1 MVAPAQSLNN
11 TKRTE
16 VLDMYHKNG
25 QPFLATTRGF
35 QSTRSIQFDV
45 VDLGAGGAVG
55 YLVARRGQTIIFFDY
70 GQGEQIQLSGN
81 PNHRATEA
89 ETSITRG
96 MHTTASADLVIE
108 WITMAPRANK
118 LQYQIATPNQFP
130 DFVAGVMAA
139 NDPMLTAL
147 QGQKPFSDPF
157 GVVMPA
163 DVGASATLESVLYHA
178 IAPFLTCR
186 FEWDNA
192 DRTEKMGTVDQF
204 TQGGGASFLHANG
217 NPDVGN
223 RFRVPEGFI
232 WAREGQPASEMQVVC
247 TLQDDVVVPYTP
259 VAGPLTGT
267 HTPLVA
273 TWCEIVMRVGGLL
286 VRVPGTN

>member
-1 MVAPAQSLNN
+1 MAASLQN

-16 VLDMYHKNG
+16 VLDMYEKNG
-25 QPFLATTRGF
+25 QPFLATTRGL

-45 VDLGAGGAVG
+45 VDLNAGGAVG
-55 YLVARRGQTIIFFDY
+55 YLVARRNQQIKFFDY
-70 GQGEQIQLSGN
+70 GQNDSIILSGN
-81 PNHRATEA
+81 AVHRATEA
-89 ETSITRG
+89 DTSLTRG
-96 MHTTASADLVIE
+96 SRTTASADLVIE

-118 LQYQIATPNQFP
+118 VQYAAAASPQFP
-130 DFVAGVMAA
+130 DFVAGAMAA
-139 NDPMLTAL
+139 NDPMLAAL
-147 QGQKPFSDPF
+147 NGQKPFSDPF
-157 GVVMPA
+157 GIVVPA
-163 DVGASATLESVLYHA
+163 DVGSSATLESVLFHA

-247 TLQDDVVVPYTP
+247 TLQEDVVIPYTP
-259 VAGPLTGT
+259 VAAPVTGT
-267 HTPLVA
+267 RTPLVA
-273 TWCEIVMRVGGLL
+273 AWCEIVMRVGGLL
-286 VRVPGTN
+286 VRVPGSN

>member
-1 MVAPAQSLNN
+1 MVQSLNN

-16 VLDMYHKNG
+16 VLNMYEKNG
-25 QPFLATTRGF
+25 QPFLATTRGL

-45 VDLGAGGAVG
+45 LDLGAGGAVG
-55 YLVARRGQTIIFFDY
+55 YLVARRGQSIKFFDY
-70 GQGEQIQLSGN
+70 GQNDSIVLSGN
-81 PNHRATEA
+81 QNHRASEA
-89 ETSITRG
+89 DTSLTRG
-96 MHTTASADLVIE
+96 SRTTASADLVIE

-118 LQYQIATPNQFP
+118 LQYQIASPNQFP
-130 DFVAGVMAA
+130 DFVASVIPA
-139 NDPMLTAL
+139 NDPMLTAF
-147 QGQKPFSDPF
+147 QGI
-157 GVVMPA
+157 
-163 DVGASATLESVLYHA
+163 HA

-217 NPDVGN
+217 NPDVAN

-267 HTPLVA
+267 RTPLVA
-273 TWCEIVMRVGGLL
+273 AWCEIVMRVGGLL
-286 VRVPGTN
+286 VRVPGSN

>member
-1 MVAPAQSLNN
+1 MVQSLNN

-16 VLDMYHKNG
+16 VLNMYEKNG
-25 QPFLATTRGF
+25 QPFLATTRGL

-45 VDLGAGGAVG
+45 LDLGAGGAVG
-55 YLVARRGQTIIFFDY
+55 YLVARRGQSIKFFDY
-70 GQGEQIQLSGN
+70 GQNDSIVLSGN
-81 PNHRATEA
+81 QNHRASEA
-89 ETSITRG
+89 DTSLTRG
-96 MHTTASADLVIE
+96 SRTTVSADLLIE

-118 LQYQIATPNQFP
+118 LQYQIASPNQFP
-130 DFVAGVMAA
+130 DFVAGVIPA
-139 NDPMLTAL
+139 NDPMLAAF
-147 QGQKPFSDPF
+147 QGQHPISDPF
-157 GVVMPA
+157 GVVVPA
-163 DVGASATLESVLYHA
+163 DVGASATLESVLFHA

-217 NPDVGN
+217 NPDVAN

-273 TWCEIVMRVGGLL
+273 AWCEIVMRVGGLL
-286 VRVPGTN
+286 VRVPGSN